1 MSLIFHVLIALAVL
15 LAGVWPGAAPAQ
27 QQPLRYL
34 TQQDGLGNLSVN
46 ALAQDQTGYL
56 WVGTNNGLFR
66 YNGAEFRRFGQAE
79 GLMDTGVT
87 GVLADRRQRLWI
99 STIDGLYL
107 RVGERLAA
115 VKSGGQDLQIVA
127 GQMLAQGP
135 GDSVVTV
142 SYQRLLQ
149 VSEAGGKVSV
159 RNFFSDEQLRRLP
172 ALTYIFS
179 VLLDV
184 DDRLWLGCGQSLCVT
199 GPGGVA
205 VWGTAAGVPED
216 NWRSLRRAAD
226 GTLWARGERHV
237 IALEPGAE
245 RFVDRTPPGEV
256 MRKAFA
262 ASALVEDADQAML
275 TSVDHGLARWRA
287 GRWEFFGPSNGLKM
301 GSGVPAM
308 LVDRD
313 QGLWLGTGGQGL
325 ARWMGYDNWENWGA
339 AQGLPDDKVLAF
351 LRDRDGRLRI
361 GTRSGLAMLEGRN
374 PTRAVAVPGYPA
386 EQWNSMA
393 LDHHG
398 NLWTSSY
405 VGSLMR
411 EDGRTG
417 AVTRVAT
424 LPVIYKLLVDRR
436 GRLWISTGEG
446 LYVIERPESGGA
458 PTRPSGLPPDS
469 GLLSDSTE
477 SSCESPDGTLWF
489 LNEIRLR
496 RLREGR
502 WDSYPLVREG
512 LALVRDGVPAFE
524 TMACG
529 ADGAVWLAQN
539 PGVLWR
545 AEVGA
550 GGLVKRAQAVPLLHD
565 KGLAAIHED
574 ADGWLWLATDAGL
587 LVWNRQQ
594 WRQFDHGDGLVWNEL
609 TDQPLYEEVDGTIW
623 LASANG
629 ASRVKRPGR
638 LFAPHAL
645 SAIVEA
651 AERDGKALTLRDGDA
666 LPWSAGALTV
676 TMASLTY
683 QHRGAL
689 RFRYRLAGL
698 ETEWTTTAVPR
709 LRYAALPP
717 GQYRLQYAVENLDTQ
732 GKSEVRELRFSV
744 LPPWWL
750 SDWFFLLCAVLALIA
765 LWLLYR
771 YRVRGLRR
779 HNAEMESLVRART
792 RELEASTGEL
802 KARTGEL
809 EARTRELELSREA
822 LRERALRDGLTKAWN
837 RVAMLEMMDQAIQKS
852 QRQGATFLLCLL
864 DLDHFKRINDTHGH
878 LAGDAVLCQLVPRLG
893 DGLRAYDLVGRYGGE
908 EFLVLLTDL
917 SQATGAGRVEAMR
930 AAVAATP
937 FDIGDG
943 RTLAVTASFGVAEF
957 DPAQPAA
964 GLELVRRAD
973 LALYRAKAQGR
984 NRVEYA
990 GPADH

>member
-1 MSLIFHVLIALAVL
+1 MSLISHVLIALVVL
-15 LAGVWPGAAPAQ
+15 LAGAWPGAAPAQ
-27 QQPLRYL
+27 QLPLRYL
-34 TQQDGLGNLSVN
+34 TQQDGLGNLSIY

-56 WVGTNNGLFR
+56 WVGTENGLFR
-66 YNGAEFRRFGQAE
+66 YNGTEFRRFGQAE
-79 GLMDTGVT
+79 GLTGTRIT

-99 STIDGLYL
+99 AAIDGLYL
-107 RVGERLAA
+107 RVGDRLVA
-115 VKSGGQDLQIVA
+115 VDSGEGAFGISPGQW
-127 GQMLAQGP
+127 LAQGP
-135 GDSVVTV
+135 GDSVLVV
-142 SYQRLLQ
+142 SYQRLSQ

-159 RNFFSDEQLRRLP
+159 RGFFSDDQLRRLP
-172 ALTYIFS
+172 ALREITS
-179 VLLDV
+179 VLTDV
-184 DDRLWLGCGQSLCVT
+184 DDRVWLGCARSLCVA
-199 GPGGVA
+199 GPGGET
-205 VWGTAAGVPED
+205 VWGAAAGVPED
-216 NWRSLRRAAD
+216 RWLNLRRAAD
-226 GTLWARGERHV
+226 GTLWARGARHV

-256 MRKAFA
+256 MRKVAVVT
-262 ASALVEDADQAML
+262 ALVEDADQRML
-275 TSVDHGLARWRA
+275 TNVDHGLARWRA
-287 GRWEFFGPSNGLKM
+287 GRWEFFGPPNGLKM
-301 GSGVPAM
+301 GGGVRAM

-313 QGLWLGTGGQGL
+313 QGLWLGTGGHGL
-325 ARWMGYDNWENWGA
+325 ARWMGYDNWENWGS
-339 AQGLPDDKVLAF
+339 AQGLPDDKVFAF
-351 LRDRDGRLRI
+351 LRDGEGRLRI
-361 GTRSGLAMLEGRN
+361 GTRSGLAMLEGRD
-374 PTRAVAVPGYPA
+374 PARAVPVPGYPA

-393 LDHHG
+393 LDHQG

-424 LPVIYKLLVDRR
+424 LPMISKLLVDRR
-436 GRLWISTGEG
+436 GRLWIGTTDG
-446 LYVIERPESGGA
+446 LYVIERPEAGAA
-458 PTRPSGLPPDS
+458 PTRPTGVAPDS
-469 GLLSDSTE
+469 GLLVDPTAD
-477 SSCESPDGTLWF
+477 SCESPDGTLWS
-489 LNEIRLR
+489 LTDVRLR

-502 WDSYPLVREG
+502 WDSYPLAREG
-512 LALVRDGVPAFE
+512 DGSPAFE

-529 ADGAVWLAQN
+529 ADGVVWLGQN

-550 GGLVKRAQAVPLLHD
+550 QGLVKRAQVVPLLRG
-565 KGLAAIHED
+565 KLLSAIHED

-587 LVWNRQQ
+587 LVWNRKE

-609 TDQPLYEEVDGTIW
+609 NDRPLYEEVDGTIW

-638 LFAPHAL
+638 LFAPYAL

-651 AERDGKALTLRDGDA
+651 AERDGKALALRDGDA

-698 ETEWTTTAVPR
+698 ETEWSTTAVPR

-732 GKSEVRELRFSV
+732 SKSEVRELRFSI

-750 SDWFFLLCAVLALIA
+750 STPFFLLCAVLALVA

-792 RELEASTGEL
+792 RELE
-802 KARTGEL
+802 
-809 EARTRELELSREA
+809 LSQEA

-917 SQATGAGRVEAMR
+917 SRATGAGRVEALR

-990 GPADH
+990 GPDDR